1 MVPRPT
7 PKITERMS
15 RITYKIAVMSGKG
28 GVGKSTVSVNI
39 AQALAETGAKVGIL
53 DVDIHGPNVP
63 TMMGVEGE
71 RFVTREQ
78 DDGETTIIEPI
89 VADAEIRLASVGL
102 IGYDRDS
109 ALIWRG
115 PMKLGLIKQFLEDVE
130 WGDLDYLII
139 DTPPGTGDEV
149 MTVCQYIP
157 ELSGA
162 VVVTTPQAVSVLDAR
177 KSVDFAKKA
186 GVPVLGMVENMS
198 DPVDGPKLFG
208 SGGGRTAASELNI
221 PFLGAIP
228 MDGEVVPAGDAGVPV
243 VRRNP
248 DGAAA
253 LAIHSLTNSMRLELA
268 KRS

>member
-1 MVPRPT
+1 
-7 PKITERMS
+7 MS

-39 AQALAETGAKVGIL
+39 AEALAQSGARVGIL

-63 TMMGVEGE
+63 TMMGVEDA
-71 RFVTREQ
+71 RFVTREES
-78 DDGETTIIEPI
+78 DGEDTVTVIEPI
-89 VADAEIRLASVGL
+89 IAESGIRLASVGL

-130 WGDLDYLII
+130 WGELDYLII

-157 ELSGA
+157 ELSGS
-162 VVVTTPQAVSVLDAR
+162 VIVTTPQAVSVLDAR
-177 KSVDFAKKA
+177 KSVDFARKA

-198 DPVDGPKLFG
+198 DPADGPKLFG
-208 SGGGRTAASELNI
+208 SGGGRTAASELEI
-221 PFLGAIP
+221 AFLGTIP
-228 MDGEVVPAGDAGVPV
+228 MDSDVVPAGDAGVPV

-248 DGAAA
+248 EGPAA
-253 LAIHSLTNSMRLELA
+253 LAMHSLTNSMRLEIA
-268 KRS
+268 RRS